1 MSQTDSNPNATVAA
15 ASTAAPARS
24 TLLVWLDRL
33 NLEPQERRLVLGG
46 LVVVALVLNY
56 WIVWPYFGE
65 WSKLSTEMEKAE
77 RRRSQFASETGKKPA
92 YEKQLQSLQKT
103 GAGGVLEEEQANRV
117 QSSIYTEAATRGV
130 TIARLTPNRALSQ
143 TNAFFDEVSM
153 TVEVLAGEGEF
164 VDFLHSLGAGDSMIR
179 VRELNR
185 LRLDP
190 SQTRL
195 QATMTLVASFQ
206 KKPKAPVAPPTK
218 KSVQPAGAPKVAP
231 GTATANKAATNKPAK
246 K

>member
-1 MSQTDSNPNATVAA
+1 M
-15 ASTAAPARS
+15 
-24 TLLVWLDRL
+24 
-33 NLEPQERRLVLGG
+33 VLGG
-46 LVVVALVLNY
+46 LVIVALVLNY

-65 WSKLSTEMEKAE
+65 GSKLSVELEKAE
-77 RRRSQFASETGKKPA
+77 RRQALFATENGKKPV
-92 YEKQLQSLQKT
+92 YERQMKELQRT

-130 TIARLTPNRALSQ
+130 SILRLTPNRTLGQ
-143 TNAFFDEVSM
+143 TNAFFDEVAM
-153 TVEVLAGEGEF
+153 TVDVLANEGEL
-164 VDFLHSLGAGDSMIR
+164 VSFLHSLGAGDSMIR

-206 KKPKAPVAPPTK
+206 KKPKAVAPPTK
-218 KSVQPAGAPKVAP
+218 RTTPPVVQPKG
-231 GTATANKAATNKPAK
+231 ATAPPATNKPVK

>member
-1 MSQTDSNPNATVAA
+1 MSQTDSTP
-15 ASTAAPARS
+15 AAPAAQRS
-24 TLLVWLDRL
+24 ALLGWLDRL
-33 NLEPQERRLVLGG
+33 NLDPQERRLVLGG
-46 LVVVALVLNY
+46 VVLVALVLNY
-56 WIVWPYFGE
+56 WIIWPYFGE
-65 WSKLSTEMEKAE
+65 WSKLTTEIDKQE
-77 RRRSQFASETGKKPA
+77 RRRSQFAVEVGKKA
-92 YEKQLQSLQKT
+92 TYERQLKDLQRT

-130 TIARLTPNRALSQ
+130 SVVRLTPNRALSQ

-153 TVEVLAGEGEF
+153 TVEVIAGEGEL

-206 KKPKAPVAPPTK
+206 KKPKAPQAPPAKRPAQPVVAPK
-218 KSVQPAGAPKVAP
+218 GASA
-231 GTATANKAATNKPAK
+231 ATATNKPAK

>member
-1 MSQTDSNPNATVAA
+1 MSQTDSTP
-15 ASTAAPARS
+15 AAPAAQRS
-24 TLLVWLDRL
+24 ALLGWLDRL
-33 NLEPQERRLVLGG
+33 NLDPQERRLVLGG
-46 LVVVALVLNY
+46 VVLLALVLNY
-56 WIVWPYFGE
+56 WIIWPYFGE
-65 WSKLSTEMEKAE
+65 WSKLTTEIDKQE
-77 RRRSQFASETGKKPA
+77 RRRSQFAVELGKKA
-92 YEKQLQSLQKT
+92 TYERQLKDLQRT

-130 TIARLTPNRALSQ
+130 SVVRLTPNRALSQ

-153 TVEVLAGEGEF
+153 TVEVIAGEGEL

-185 LRLDP
+185 LRLDS

-206 KKPKAPVAPPTK
+206 KKPKAPQAPPAKRPAQPVVAPK
-218 KSVQPAGAPKVAP
+218 GAPAAP
-231 GTATANKAATNKPAK
+231 ATNKPAK

>member
-1 MSQTDSNPNATVAA
+1 MSGFSIADIRA
-15 ASTAAPARS
+15 ASQ
-24 TLLVWLDRL
+24 RL
-33 NLEPQERRLVLGG
+33 AGK
-46 LVVVALVLNY
+46 VVRTPVLNSSMLDQAAGCE
-56 WIVWPYFGE
+56 IFV
-65 WSKLSTEMEKAE
+65 KAE
-77 RRRSQFASETGKKPA
+77 
-92 YEKQLQSLQKT
+92 SLQKT

-130 TIARLTPNRALSQ
+130 TIARLTPNRSLSQ

-153 TVEVLAGEGEF
+153 TVEVLAGEGEL

-206 KKPKAPVAPPTK
+206 KKPKAPVAPPTYCT
-218 KSVQPAGAPKVAP
+218 P
-231 GTATANKAATNKPAK
+231 GSAAMMSIAWRCLRASSS
-246 K
+246 

>member
-1 MSQTDSNPNATVAA
+1 M
-15 ASTAAPARS
+15 
-24 TLLVWLDRL
+24 
-33 NLEPQERRLVLGG
+33 VLGG
-46 LVVVALVLNY
+46 LVIVALVLNY

-65 WSKLSTEMEKAE
+65 WSKLTVELEKAE
-77 RRRSQFASETGKKPA
+77 RRRALFATENGKKPVLDRQMK
-92 YEKQLQSLQKT
+92 ELQRT

-130 TIARLTPNRALSQ
+130 SVLRLTPNRTLGQ
-143 TNAFFDEVSM
+143 TNAFFDEVAM
-153 TVEVLAGEGEF
+153 TVDVLANEGEL
-164 VDFLHSLGAGDSMIR
+164 VAFLHSLGAGDSMIR

-206 KKPKAPVAPPTK
+206 KKPKAVAPPTK
-218 KSVQPAGAPKVAP
+218 RSATPVVQPKG
-231 GTATANKAATNKPAK
+231 ATASPATNKPAK